1 MANYL
6 TTHYKGKYRIKVPY
20 DLSTND
26 FIRKENGTLEDI
38 DCYIDCMNNVQV
50 FYFGKS
56 ILEAYIPSIVR
67 GHNIINAIKKDLG
80 KNIILYIEET
90 SSEVLFRFHARNM
103 DKLEKY
109 LKPRTLGANISPYS
123 SKNLPKSDYKI
134 PDEDLCAYKNIVSNL
149 LPEKALSIAH
159 MTNDFVKSLA
169 TKKNPIDKIKTD
181 MRLKCM
187 NNRQYI
193 HSTGKWDEFIKYLE
207 KQLCQI

>member
-6 TTHYKGKYRIKVPY
+6 ATHYKGKYRIKGPY

-38 DCYIDCMNNVQV
+38 DCYIDCMNNVQI
-50 FYFGKS
+50 FYYGKS
-56 ILEAYIPSIVR
+56 ILEAYIPSIIR
-67 GHNIINAIKKDLG
+67 GHNIINAIKKDIG
-80 KNIILYIEET
+80 ENIILHTEET

-103 DKLEKY
+103 ENLEKY

-134 PDEDLCAYKNIVSNL
+134 PDEDLGTYKNMVANL
-149 LPEKALSIAH
+149 PHEKALSIAH
-159 MTNDFVKSLA
+159 MTNDFINGLA
-169 TKKNPIDKIKTD
+169 TKKNPIDKIKAD

-187 NNRQYI
+187 NSKQYI
-193 HSTGKWDEFIKYLE
+193 HSIGQWNNFIKYLE
-207 KQLCQI
+207 KNLCQI